1 MADGYTLAVG
11 RDGQVIVVRVM
22 AGDEHLDLRMT
33 VDDAYRFAGGVIDN
47 CLAAR
52 REQNETAD
60 EAADAIAEALDEPT
74 WNGHDHG
81 M

>member
-60 EAADAIAEALDEPT
+60 EAADAISDALDEPT